1 MSDILFIGK
10 DLPDSIDFAEGLASI
25 NRNVFT
31 STKDETEAENFAAE
45 NIFSATWNKT
55 SAISARS
62 FLIKAETKF
71 PDINEYLLY
80 FDSYYYSTKFELD
93 KTEYV
98 TAATDSLIS
107 SYQLFIN
114 ELLSRLE
121 QKKEPSVI
129 AFMAKTYPSKYEVL
143 HNGTKGVNIH
153 PASNIVS
160 AAQEAFLSLAENTS
174 TLVGERPYLSVLL
187 SKCDYTNEFFSSE
200 KQLASWLAQGIDSI
214 KGMKNHQTAKQAGTW
229 VKAGAKIPTGLS
241 LFSLVR

>member
-31 STKDETEAENFAAE
+31 TTKNETEAGNFAAE

-55 SAISARS
+55 SAISARAY
-62 FLIKAETKF
+62 LIKAETKF
-71 PDINEYLLY
+71 PEINEYLFY
-80 FDSYYYSTKFELD
+80 FDSYYYSTKFDLD

-114 ELLSRLE
+114 ELLTRLE
-121 QKKEPSVI
+121 QKKEPSVL
-129 AFMAKTYPSKYEVL
+129 AFVAKTYPSKYEVL

>member
-31 STKDETEAENFAAE
+31 STKDDSDAENFAAE
-45 NIFSATWNKT
+45 NIFSATWNRT

-71 PDINEYLLY
+71 TDINEYILY

-187 SKCDYTNEFFSSE
+187 SKCDYTNELFSSE

-214 KGMKNHQTAKQAGTW
+214 KGMKNHQNAKQAGTW

>member
-1 MSDILFIGK
+1 MSDILFVGK

-31 STKDETEAENFAAE
+31 TTKDDSETENFAAE

-55 SAISARS
+55 SAISARA

-71 PDINEYLLY
+71 TDINEYLLF

-93 KTEYV
+93 RTEYIME
-98 TAATDSLIS
+98 ATDSLIS
-107 SYQLFIN
+107 SYQLFLN
-114 ELLSRLE
+114 ELLARLE
-121 QKKEPSVI
+121 QKKEPAVI
-129 AFMAKTYPSKYEVL
+129 TFMAKTYPSKYEVL

-160 AAQEAFLSLAENTS
+160 AAQAAFLSLAENTS

-187 SKCDYTNEFFSSE
+187 SKCDYTNELFSSE

-241 LFSLVR
+241 IFSLVR

>member
-10 DLPDSIDFAEGLASI
+10 DLPDSIDFAEGLSSN

-31 STKDETEAENFAAE
+31 STKDETNAVNFAAE
-45 NIFSATWNKT
+45 DIFSATWNKT

-71 PDINEYLLY
+71 PDINEYLFY

-107 SYQLFIN
+107 SYQFFIN
-114 ELLSRLE
+114 ELLTRLE

-160 AAQEAFLSLAENTS
+160 AAQEAFISLAANTS

-187 SKCDYTNEFFSSE
+187 SKCDYTNELFSSE

>member
-31 STKDETEAENFAAE
+31 STKDDSDAENFAAE
-45 NIFSATWNKT
+45 NIFSATWNRT

-71 PDINEYLLY
+71 TDINEYTLY

-187 SKCDYTNEFFSSE
+187 SKCDYTNELFSSE

-214 KGMKNHQTAKQAGTW
+214 KGMKNHQNAKQAGTW

>member
-10 DLPDSIDFAEGLASI
+10 DLPDSIDFAEGLSKN

-31 STKDETEAENFAAE
+31 TTKDDSQAENFAAE
-45 NIFSATWNKT
+45 NIFSSTWNKT
-55 SAISARS
+55 SAISAGA

-71 PDINEYLLY
+71 TDINEYLFF

-93 KTEYV
+93 RTEYIME
-98 TAATDSLIS
+98 ATDSLIS
-107 SYQLFIN
+107 SYQLFLN
-114 ELLSRLE
+114 ELLARLE
-121 QKKEPSVI
+121 QKKEPAVI

-153 PASNIVS
+153 PASNLVN
-160 AAQEAFLSLAENTS
+160 AAQAAFLSLAENTS

-187 SKCDYTNEFFSSE
+187 SKCDYTNELFSNE
-200 KQLASWLAQGIDSI
+200 KQLAVWIAQGIDSI

-241 LFSLVR
+241 IFSLVR

>member
-10 DLPDSIDFAEGLASI
+10 DLPDSIDFAEGLVSI

-31 STKDETEAENFAAE
+31 TTKDETEAENFAAE

-62 FLIKAETKF
+62 FLIKTETKF

-187 SKCDYTNEFFSSE
+187 SKCDYTNELFSSE

>member
-10 DLPDSIDFAEGLASI
+10 DLPDSIDFAEGLSSN

-31 STKDETEAENFAAE
+31 STKDETNAVNFAAE
-45 NIFSATWNKT
+45 DIFSATWNKT

-71 PDINEYLLY
+71 PDINEYLFY

-187 SKCDYTNEFFSSE
+187 SKCDYTNELFSSE

>member
-71 PDINEYLLY
+71 PDINEYLFY

-187 SKCDYTNEFFSSE
+187 SKCDYTNELFSSE

-214 KGMKNHQTAKQAGTW
+214 KGMKNHQNAKQAGTW

>member
-71 PDINEYLLY
+71 PDINEYLFY

-114 ELLSRLE
+114 ELLYRQFIPELPL
-121 QKKEPSVI
+121 QLDFFHAQAQTDRVPS
-129 AFMAKTYPSKYEVL
+129 F
-143 HNGTKGVNIH
+143 NGAPVGSFNI
-153 PASNIVS
+153 
-160 AAQEAFLSLAENTS
+160 F
-174 TLVGERPYLSVLL
+174 
-187 SKCDYTNEFFSSE
+187 
-200 KQLASWLAQGIDSI
+200 
-214 KGMKNHQTAKQAGTW
+214 
-229 VKAGAKIPTGLS
+229 
-241 LFSLVR
+241 